1 MESILSGNLH
11 KVLVGANTG
20 SLKSL
25 GTQLFV
31 LVGDHVDAER
41 ELIDVRAL
49 ASEIE
54 DTNLRV
60 WNTTVE
66 PGLRV
71 WLAEVVS
78 SQFGEHFHIPRLQ
91 KHRRP
96 AVRKIP
102 SHAVAK
108 GRINPTW
115 PQESSEAVN
124 RAPRT
129 LFLQ

>member
-1 MESILSGNLH
+1 MGSSIPYKFFLGFGNALPH
-11 KVLVGANTG
+11 CQVPRQIVMGSDKYSLVGANTG

-41 ELIDVRAL
+41 ELIDVRTL

-66 PGLRV
+66 SGLWV
-71 WLAEVVS
+71 WLAELVS
-78 SQFGEHFHIPRLQ
+78 SRF
-91 KHRRP
+91 
-96 AVRKIP
+96 
-102 SHAVAK
+102 
-108 GRINPTW
+108 
-115 PQESSEAVN
+115 
-124 RAPRT
+124 
-129 LFLQ
+129 